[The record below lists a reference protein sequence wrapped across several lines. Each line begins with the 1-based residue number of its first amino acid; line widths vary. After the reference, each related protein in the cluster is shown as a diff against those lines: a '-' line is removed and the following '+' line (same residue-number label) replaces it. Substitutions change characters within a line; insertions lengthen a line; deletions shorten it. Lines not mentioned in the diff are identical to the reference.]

1 MSSPFVNGMRP
12 RALAVTVVL
21 TAWFLLILGRLV
33 HLQVF
38 EHARLKAEVLG
49 QSQNEIAVYPERGTI
64 TDRNGKILARSLP
77 VESVYFSP
85 SKGETAAREM
95 ERISGLRGLLGL
107 TDKDM
112 SRIGARVEKRS
123 GYILI
128 KRKADPEVAA
138 RAMAL
143 GIKGLFLQGES
154 KRFYPQGS
162 LAAHVLGGV
171 GIDDNGQAGVERQ
184 YDRLLEGEKG
194 KRLLMLDARRR
205 SYSFE
210 TIAEAKPG
218 QDLRLTI
225 DETIQYIAENELEKA
240 VTACGAVRGTVIVMS
255 PDSGEI
261 LALASLPTYTPPDFD
276 LGTDA
281 GRNQAIARLFEP
293 GSTFKIV
300 TAAAARASGR
310 VGLGEIY
317 DCRKGS
323 ILVGGAAVRDHKPL
337 GILTFPGVFI
347 ESSNVGAIMIAQEI
361 GARGLYDMVRTF
373 RFGEKTGIDLPGEES
388 GIVHPLSTWRD
399 SSFRVAIGY
408 EISVTALQVLRAM
421 NVYATR
427 GLLVRPRI
435 TMDQPA
441 GDTEAATEVLPR
453 RIADELVPIFEE
465 VVEEG
470 TGASAR
476 LEGFDIAGKT
486 GTAQKVDPAL
496 GAYSSRLHLASFV
509 GFVPAG
515 RPVLSMIVVI
525 DEPRGLFQYG
535 GQVAAPVFREIAA
548 RVLRYLRVA
557 PKAAPQ
563 TLITA
568 SLGKGVRP

>member
-1 MSSPFVNGMRP
+1 MSSPFANGMRP
-12 RALAVTVVL
+12 RVLAVTVVL
-21 TAWFLLILGRLV
+21 AAWFFLVLGRLI

-38 EHARLKAEVLG
+38 EHTRLKAEVLG

-85 SKGETAAREM
+85 SKGGTAAGEM
-95 ERISGLRGLLGL
+95 ARISGLRGPLGL

-112 SRIGARVEKRS
+112 ARIGARVDKRS
-123 GYILI
+123 SYILI
-128 KRKADPEVAA
+128 KRKADPEAAA
-138 RAMAL
+138 RAMAM
-143 GIKGLFLQGES
+143 GVKGLFLQGES

-171 GIDDNGQAGVERQ
+171 GIDDNGQAGVEGQ

-194 KRLLMLDARRR
+194 KRLLMQDARRR
-205 SYSFE
+205 SYSFR

-225 DETIQYIAENELEKA
+225 DETIQYIAESELEKA
-240 VTACGAVRGTVIVMS
+240 VTACGAVRGTVVVMS

-261 LALASLPTYTPPDFD
+261 LALASLPTYAPLDYDPETE
-276 LGTDA
+276 A

-310 VGLGEIY
+310 VGLGETY

-323 ILVGGAAVRDHKPL
+323 IMVGGAAVRDHKPL

-347 ESSNVGAIMIAQEI
+347 ESSNVGSIMIAQEI
-361 GARGLYDMVRTF
+361 GAQALYDMIRTF
-373 RFGEKTGIDLPGEES
+373 RFGEKTGIDLPSEEA
-388 GIVHPLSTWRD
+388 GKVYPLSAWTT

-408 EISVTALQVLRAM
+408 EVSVTAIQVLRAM
-421 NVYATR
+421 NVFATR
-427 GLLVRPRI
+427 GLLVRPHV
-435 TMDQPA
+435 TLDLPA
-441 GDTEAATEVLPR
+441 GDARGATEILPGR
-453 RIADELVPIFEE
+453 VTDELLPVFEG

-470 TGASAR
+470 TGMSAR
-476 LEGFDIAGKT
+476 LEGYDIAGKT
-486 GTAQKVDPAL
+486 GTAQKIDAAL

-509 GFVPAG
+509 GFVPAE

-535 GQVAAPVFREIAA
+535 GQLAAPVFREIAA
-548 RVLRYLRVA
+548 RVLRYLRVV
-557 PKAAPQ
+557 PKAAPPA
-563 TLITA
+563 LIAA
-568 SLGKGVRP
+568 SLTKGDRP

>member
-1 MSSPFVNGMRP
+1 M
-12 RALAVTVVL
+12 A
-21 TAWFLLILGRLV
+21 
-33 HLQVF
+33 
-38 EHARLKAEVLG
+38 
-49 QSQNEIAVYPERGTI
+49 
-64 TDRNGKILARSLP
+64 
-77 VESVYFSP
+77 
-85 SKGETAAREM
+85 
-95 ERISGLRGLLGL
+95 
-107 TDKDM
+107 
-112 SRIGARVEKRS
+112 RIGARVDKRS
-123 GYILI
+123 NYILI

-138 RAMAL
+138 RAMAM

-171 GIDDNGQAGVERQ
+171 GIDDNGQAGVESQ

-205 SYSFE
+205 SYSFR
-210 TIAEAKPG
+210 TIAEARPG

-225 DETIQYIAENELEKA
+225 DETIQYIAESELEKA
-240 VTACGAVRGTVIVMS
+240 VTACGAVRGTVVVMS

-261 LALASLPTYTPPDFD
+261 LALASLPTYAPLDYDPETE
-276 LGTDA
+276 A

-310 VGLGEIY
+310 VGLGETY

-323 ILVGGAAVRDHKPL
+323 IMVGGAAVRDHKPL

-347 ESSNVGAIMIAQEI
+347 ESSNVGSIMIAQEI
-361 GARGLYDMVRTF
+361 GAQGLYDMIRTF
-373 RFGEKTGIDLPGEES
+373 RFGEKTGIDLPSEEA
-388 GIVHPLSTWRD
+388 GKVYPLSAWTT

-408 EISVTALQVLRAM
+408 EVSVTALQVLRAM
-421 NVYATR
+421 NVFATR
-427 GLLVRPRI
+427 GLLVRPRV
-435 TMDQPA
+435 TLDLPA
-441 GDTEAATEVLPR
+441 GDTKGATEILPGR
-453 RIADELVPIFEE
+453 VTDELLPVFEG

-470 TGASAR
+470 TGMSAR
-476 LEGFDIAGKT
+476 LEGYDIAGKT
-486 GTAQKVDPAL
+486 GTAQKVDAAL

-509 GFVPAG
+509 GFVPAE

-535 GQVAAPVFREIAA
+535 GQLAAPVFREIAA
-548 RVLRYLRVA
+548 RVLRYLRVV
-557 PKAAPQ
+557 PKAVPPA
-563 TLITA
+563 LITA
-568 SLGKGVRP
+568 SLTKGDRP

>member
-1 MSSPFVNGMRP
+1 M
-12 RALAVTVVL
+12 AVIL
-21 TAWFLLILGRLV
+21 TAWFVLVIGRLV

-38 EHARLKAEVLG
+38 EHARLKSEVLS

-77 VESVYFSP
+77 VASVYFSQEKSEPP
-85 SKGETAAREM
+85 SRQLEQIAK
-95 ERISGLRGLLGL
+95 LRGLLGL
-107 TDKDM
+107 SGKDLA
-112 SRIGARVEKRS
+112 RIGARVEKRS
-123 GYILI
+123 GYTLI
-128 KRKADPEVAA
+128 KRKVDPDIAA
-138 RAMAL
+138 RAMAM

-154 KRFYPQGS
+154 KRFYPQGT

-171 GIDDNGQAGVERQ
+171 GIDDNGLAGVEVQ

-194 KRLLMLDARRR
+194 KRLMMLDARRR

-210 TIAEAKPG
+210 TITEAKPG
-218 QDLRLTI
+218 QDFRLTI
-225 DETIQYIAENELEKA
+225 DETIQYIAENELDKA
-240 VTACGAVRGTVIVMS
+240 VTATGAKWGTAVIMD
-255 PDSGEI
+255 PATGEI
-261 LALASLPTYTPPDFD
+261 LALANVPSYAPGDYPPEPEV
-276 LGTDA
+276 
-281 GRNQAIARLFEP
+281 GRNQAIARVFEP

-310 VGLGEIY
+310 VGFGETY

-323 ILVGGAAVRDHKPL
+323 IMVGGAAVRDHKPL
-337 GILTFPGVFI
+337 GILDFPGVFI
-347 ESSNVGAIMIAQEI
+347 ESSNVGAIMIAQEV
-361 GARGLYDMVRTF
+361 GARGLYDMIRAF
-373 RFGEKTGIDLPGEES
+373 RFGDKSGIDLPGEQE
-388 GIVHPLSTWRD
+388 GVVHPLSTWRS

-435 TMDQPA
+435 TLDRPA
-441 GDTEAATEVLPR
+441 GNAEGETAVIPERV
-453 RIADELVPIFEE
+453 ADELVPVFEG
-465 VVEEG
+465 VVEAG
-470 TGASAR
+470 TGISAR

-486 GTAQKVDPAL
+486 GTAQKLDRAL
-496 GAYSSRLHLASFV
+496 GTYSSRMHLASFV

-525 DEPRGLFQYG
+525 DEPQGTLHYG

-548 RVLRYLRVA
+548 RVLRYLRVV
-557 PKAAPQ
+557 PKAAPPS
-563 TLITA
+563 LITA
-568 SLGKGVRP
+568 SLAKGGRP

>member
-310 VGLGEIY
+310 VGVGEIY

-470 TGASAR
+470 TGTSAR

>member
-323 ILVGGAAVRDHKPL
+323 ILVGGTAVRDHKPL

-470 TGASAR
+470 TGTSAR

>member
-470 TGASAR
+470 TGTSAR

>member
-1 MSSPFVNGMRP
+1 MRP
-12 RALAVTVVL
+12 RALAVAVVL
-21 TAWFLLILGRLV
+21 AAWFVLILGRLV

-38 EHARLKAEVLG
+38 EHARLTAEVLG

-85 SKGETAAREM
+85 SKGETADREM
-95 ERISGLRGLLGL
+95 ERISGLRKLLGL
-107 TDKDM
+107 TYKDM
-112 SRIGARVEKRS
+112 ARIGARVEKRS

-138 RAMAL
+138 RAMAM
-143 GIKGLFLQGES
+143 GIKGVFLQGES

-162 LAAHVLGGV
+162 LAAHVIGGV
-171 GIDDNGQAGVERQ
+171 GIDDNGQAGVEGQ

-240 VTACGAVRGTVIVMS
+240 VRATGAKWGTAVVMDPS
-255 PDSGEI
+255 TGEI
-261 LALASLPTYTPPDFD
+261 LALANLPSYSPGEYPPEPEV
-276 LGTDA
+276 
-281 GRNQAIARLFEP
+281 GRNQAIARVFEP

-310 VGLGEIY
+310 IEFGEIY

-323 ILVGGAAVRDHKPL
+323 IMVGGAAVRDHKPL
-337 GILTFPGVFI
+337 GILDFPGVFI
-347 ESSNVGAIMIAQEI
+347 ESSNVGAIMIAQEV
-361 GARGLYDMVRTF
+361 GARSLYDMVRAF
-373 RFGEKTGIDLPGEES
+373 RFGDKTGIDLPGEQE
-388 GIVHPLSTWRD
+388 GVVHPLSTWRN

-408 EISVTALQVLRAM
+408 EISVTAIQILRAM
-421 NVYATR
+421 NVYAAR
-427 GLLVRPRI
+427 GFLVRPHI
-435 TMDQPA
+435 TLDRPA
-441 GDTEAATEVLPR
+441 EKAEGEATAISEK
-453 RIADELVPIFEE
+453 IADELVPVFEG

-470 TGASAR
+470 TGTSAR
-476 LEGFDIAGKT
+476 LEGYDIAGKT
-486 GTAQKVDPAL
+486 GTAQKIDAAL
-496 GAYSSRLHLASFV
+496 GVYSSRLHLASFV
-509 GFVPAG
+509 GFVPAE

-525 DEPRGLFQYG
+525 DEPQGTLQYG

-548 RVLRYLRVA
+548 RVLRYLRVV
-557 PKAAPQ
+557 PKASPP
-563 TLITA
+563 TMITA
-568 SLGKGVRP
+568 SLTKGGRL

>member
-225 DETIQYIAENELEKA
+225 DETIQYIAESELEKA

-470 TGASAR
+470 TGTSAR